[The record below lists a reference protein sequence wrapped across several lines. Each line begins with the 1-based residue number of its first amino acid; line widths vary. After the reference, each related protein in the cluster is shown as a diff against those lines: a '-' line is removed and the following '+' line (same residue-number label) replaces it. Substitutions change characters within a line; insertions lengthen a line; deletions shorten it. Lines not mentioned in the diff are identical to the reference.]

1 MENQQARAMFAS
13 KVQPWHI
20 KPAAI
25 IFNFST
31 AVGTRPLTK
40 QTARLKQVV
49 VQCNPYL
56 QNDIMY

>member
-1 MENQQARAMFAS
+1 MKNPQARAMFAS
-13 KVQPWHI
+13 KVERWHI

-25 IFNFST
+25 ILNFST

-40 QTARLKQVV
+40 QTTRLKQVV